1 MNINLPYVEGTSEK
15 IGQVLGSHKIRST
28 FYTFRKLHCKAKDQ
42 VAREDKSNIVYEIVN
57 YGKVNFSE
65 SKRSLT
71 SCSKERKISVRNF
84 FSVYVSVA
92 LTRVCRPKKLQY
104 LIIIILW
111 YLEFS

>member
-28 FYTFRKLHCKAKDQ
+28 FYTFRKLLCKAKDQ

-84 FSVYVSVA
+84 FF
-92 LTRVCRPKKLQY
+92 RIC
-104 LIIIILW
+104 
-111 YLEFS
+111 